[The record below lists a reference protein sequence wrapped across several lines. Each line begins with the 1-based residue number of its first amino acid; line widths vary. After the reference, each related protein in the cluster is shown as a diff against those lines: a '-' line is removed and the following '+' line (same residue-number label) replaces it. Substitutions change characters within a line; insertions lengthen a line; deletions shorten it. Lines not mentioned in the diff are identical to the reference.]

1 MRDDSGSMGRSS
13 AKQKYTPKAAAG
25 PAAGSGGPA
34 LCIDTIADPEFLQQH
49 IQVCIELRIVCF
61 VCGATP
67 CSGR

>member
-1 MRDDSGSMGRSS
+1 MGRSS

-49 IQVCIELRIVCF
+49 IQVCIELRSKWS
-61 VCGATP
+61 A
-67 CSGR
+67 GR

>member
-1 MRDDSGSMGRSS
+1 MGRSS

-49 IQVCIELRIVCF
+49 IQVCIELRCVGHGD
-61 VCGATP
+61 GADRALITADN
-67 CSGR
+67 R